1 MHDGPAPIDPR
12 GPRTNQAVLA
22 CALVLGF
29 LTGQWWVAPLFAGVL
44 FLGAAFG
51 PKWGPVL
58 RFYQAVVRPRL
69 SPPDE
74 LEDPRPPRFAAS
86 IGVVFLLASTSAF
99 VLDAP
104 IVGWA
109 LALVVAA
116 LAALAAITGLCVGCE
131 MYVMFVRLR
140 GGVRIVT
147 VERELHD
154 GAAEGPHGHGHGH
167 DHARPVRRG
176 EFPPVP
182 ARFVADSPVWL
193 VFTTEYCA
201 VCPRIV
207 ERLTADR
214 PDDRVVTL
222 DVADNLD
229 LASVYKVRRAPTVV
243 RAAADG
249 TVLAR
254 LSGADAVLTELET
267 IAAPSVVAV

>member
-29 LTGQWWVAPLFAGVL
+29 VTRQWWVVPVFAGVL
-44 FLGAAFG
+44 FLGAALG
-51 PKWGPVL
+51 PAWGPVL
-58 RFYQAVVRPRL
+58 RLYQVAIRPRL
-69 SPPDE
+69 APPDE

-86 IGVVFLLASTSAF
+86 VGVAFLVASTAAFLLG
-99 VLDAP
+99 AP
-104 IVGWA
+104 VVGWA

-131 MYVMFVRLR
+131 MYVLFVRLR

-147 VERELHD
+147 VERELSASHD
-154 GAAEGPHGHGHGH
+154 HGHGADHGSS
-167 DHARPVRRG
+167 RPVRRG
-176 EFPPVP
+176 DFPPLP
-182 ARFVADSPVWL
+182 ARFRGETPVWL

-201 VCPRIV
+201 VCPKIV
-207 ERLTADR
+207 ERLGADR
-214 PDDRVVTL
+214 PHDRVVTL

-229 LASVYKVRRAPTVV
+229 LASAYKVRRAPTVV

-249 TVLAR
+249 TVLSR
-254 LSGADAVLTELET
+254 LSGADAVLTELE
-267 IAAPSVVAV
+267 SLDVATTLAV